1 MMKPRIIALAGPVKG
16 VVFELSAADHTIG
29 RDPSNYI
36 SIKDKS
42 LSRQHCRIAR
52 ENGQFIVRDLESHN
66 GTFVNSVP
74 VREQE
79 LAHGDHIQV
88 GDSLLLFLSLEEKA
102 SAPDAPA
109 NVQLDNGALNTRST
123 VRLRLED
130 ALYLIARDLE
140 AVIRAGAMI
149 NATHSFSG
157 LRQKLLEAIF
167 DIVPAERGAIILF
180 NGTSDEPSSVF
191 ALDKL
196 SKTAEPFQIS
206 RTVVYQVLREG
217 VGLLSNDI
225 TENDSLNSSESLI
238 ASKISSLICVPLAQ
252 LDRKVGI
259 LYLDTQDPSKRFTE
273 GDLQMASTLASI
285 TAGALESAYRIE
297 WLENENQRLLANIQ
311 LEHNMIG
318 ESRRMRDAYDF
329 IVRSSRTDSTVLIR
343 GESGTGKELA
353 ARAIH
358 QNSSRSDK
366 SFIAVN
372 CAALTETLLES
383 ELFGHERGAF
393 TGAIA
398 LKKGKLEVADGG
410 TVFLDEVGEMALTI
424 QVKLLRV
431 LQEREFERVGGTRL
445 IKTNIRVIAA
455 TNKDLEAAIKSGAFR
470 QDLFYRL
477 DVLPLTMPALRERAD
492 DIPLLANYFTAKY
505 SEKCKRRVTGLSAA
519 ARECLINYDWP
530 GNVRELENAIE
541 RAIVLGLTDEI
552 QLEDLP
558 EAVVESAPA
567 AAHSNGNYY
576 ELVIEAKRR
585 ILINTLEQAGGRY
598 TVAAKLLGIHP
609 NNLHRLLRNLNLKQ

>member
-1 MMKPRIIALAGPVKG
+1 MMKPRIISLAGPVKG
-16 VVFELSAADHTIG
+16 VVFELPAEDLTVG
-29 RDPSNYI
+29 RDPSNHL

-42 LSRQHCRIAR
+42 LSRYHCHIVR
-52 ENGQFIVRDLESHN
+52 ENGKFIIRDLESHN
-66 GTFVNSVP
+66 GTFVNSLP

-79 LAHGDHIQV
+79 LSHGDHIQV

-102 SAPDAPA
+102 SEGAPA
-109 NVQLDNGALNTRST
+109 FAQLDNGALNTRST
-123 VRLRLED
+123 IRLRLED

-149 NATHSFSG
+149 NATHSFTG

-167 DIVPAERGAIILF
+167 EIVPAERGAIILF
-180 NGTSDEPSSVF
+180 NGNVEEPSSVF
-191 ALDKL
+191 ALDKF
-196 SKTAEPFQIS
+196 SHTAQPFQIS
-206 RTVVYQVLREG
+206 RTVVCQVMREG
-217 VGLLSNDI
+217 LALLSNDI

-238 ASKISSLICVPLAQ
+238 ASKIASLICVPLAL
-252 LDRKVGI
+252 LDRKIGI
-259 LYLDTQDPSKRFTE
+259 LYLDTQDPAKRFTE

-297 WLENENQRLLANIQ
+297 WLESENERLLANIQ
-311 LEHNMIG
+311 IEHNMIG
-318 ESRRMRDAYDF
+318 ESRRMQEVYDF
-329 IVRSSRTDSTVLIR
+329 IARSARTDSTVLIR

-358 QNSSRSDK
+358 HNSDRSDK
-366 SFIAVN
+366 PFMAVN

-383 ELFGHERGAF
+383 ELFGHEKGAF

-398 LKKGKLEVADGG
+398 QKKGKLEVASGG
-410 TVFLDEVGEMALTI
+410 TVFLDEVGEMALPI
-424 QVKLLRV
+424 QAKLLRV

-445 IKTNIRVIAA
+445 IKTNIRIIAA
-455 TNKDLEAAIKSGAFR
+455 TNKDLEEAIKKGAFR

-477 DVLPLTMPALRERAD
+477 NVLPLPIPSLRERVD

-505 SEKCKRRVTGLSAA
+505 SEKCKRKVTGLTSE
-519 ARECLINYDWP
+519 ARECLLNYDWP

-541 RAIVLGLTDEI
+541 RAIVLGQTDQI

-558 EAVVESAPA
+558 EAVAEAAPSDA
-567 AAHSNGNYY
+567 QPDGNYY
-576 ELVIEAKRR
+576 ELVKQAKRR
-585 ILINTLEQAGGRY
+585 ILTNTLEQAGGRY
-598 TVAAKLLGIHP
+598 TTAAKMLGIHP
-609 NNLHRLLRNLNLKQ
+609 NNLHRLMRNLNLKP